1 MLEKWKAS
9 LDKGEYVGVI
19 FMDLSKAFDTINHD
33 LLLAKLK
40 AYGFSHNALAFMLSY
55 LKNRSHRVNINN
67 NFSTWGEI
75 IAGVSQGSILGHLLF
90 NIFINDIF
98 YFKDKSCLSNYADD
112 NVLYAFG
119 SNMTE
124 VKDKLSQDLPKL
136 SEWFTENFMI
146 LNPDKCHYMCLG
158 KDAVNDILKLCDV
171 ELKSSELETV
181 LGIEID
187 QKLTFNCHVKTLCSK
202 AAKKLSALQRI
213 DNIIDEEK
221 RNLLFNAIIKSQ
233 FSYCPLVWMFCSRRS
248 NNLINNIHERA
259 LRATFDDH
267 TSNFTQLLE
276 KKSESTAHQQN
287 IQALKKEIYRFTNNL
302 SPVIIVHMFRENFQ
316 QLASSTKKTTKMGLE
331 TISYRGQNCG
341 I

>member
-1 MLEKWKAS
+1 
-9 LDKGEYVGVI
+9 
-19 FMDLSKAFDTINHD
+19 
-33 LLLAKLK
+33 
-40 AYGFSHNALAFMLSY
+40 
-55 LKNRSHRVNINN
+55 
-67 NFSTWGEI
+67 
-75 IAGVSQGSILGHLLF
+75 
-90 NIFINDIF
+90 
-98 YFKDKSCLSNYADD
+98 
-112 NVLYAFG
+112 
-119 SNMTE
+119 
-124 VKDKLSQDLPKL
+124 
-136 SEWFTENFMI
+136 MI
-146 LNPDKCHYMCLG
+146 LNPDKCHCMCLG

-187 QKLTFNCHVKTLCSK
+187 QKLIFNCHVETLCSK
-202 AAKKLSALQRI
+202 TAEKLSSLQRI
-213 DNIIDEEK
+213 ANIIDEEK

>member
-1 MLEKWKAS
+1 
-9 LDKGEYVGVI
+9 
-19 FMDLSKAFDTINHD
+19 
-33 LLLAKLK
+33 
-40 AYGFSHNALAFMLSY
+40 
-55 LKNRSHRVNINN
+55 
-67 NFSTWGEI
+67 
-75 IAGVSQGSILGHLLF
+75 
-90 NIFINDIF
+90 
-98 YFKDKSCLSNYADD
+98 
-112 NVLYAFG
+112 
-119 SNMTE
+119 MTE
-124 VKDKLSQDLPKL
+124 VKDKLSQDLRKL

-146 LNPDKCHYMCLG
+146 LNPDKCHYKCLG
-158 KDAVNDILKLCDV
+158 KDVLNDILKFWDK

-187 QKLTFNCHVKTLCSK
+187 HKLTFNCHVKRRCSK
-202 AAKKLSALQRI
+202 AAKKLSALKRI
-213 DNIIDEEK
+213 ANIIDEEK
-221 RNLLFNAIIKSQ
+221 RNLLFNGIMKSQ
-233 FSYCPLVWMFCSRRS
+233 FSYCPLYGWMLSSRRS
-248 NNLINNIHERA
+248 NNLINNIYERA